1 MGKHIFVCARC
12 AGIYT
17 GGFIVSLM
25 LLCGMAIKTRKMKL
39 LLISSVII
47 ISDVL
52 LYNAGFY
59 KYYNLLSFFT
69 GLFFGI
75 SVYLVFISEISI
87 FINKRRRDE

>member
-1 MGKHIFVCARC
+1 
-12 AGIYT
+12 
-17 GGFIVSLM
+17 
-25 LLCGMAIKTRKMKL
+25 MKL